1 MKLNTGDVRPR
12 PTTCDSGLV
21 PCVALKVIMEDG
33 GQVSRAYTR
42 SRFFLT
48 L

>member
-1 MKLNTGDVRPR
+1 MNRDAGAYNL
-12 PTTCDSGLV
+12 PTTYYRTLHQ
-21 PCVALKVIMEDG
+21 EDG